1 VLLVQTIAN
10 FGSNAVSVAH
20 AEHIALQ
27 YFWWFMVLTAFSSTL
42 LTTMVIDAFN
52 EDLAFGSEFRSV
64 LGQISE
70 TIPSTISVT
79 WLNWIIFRFT
89 ITLPLNYLL
98 QINSFIFTGLGW
110 KCCARMM
117 MGGGPGGPTPYRIY
131 VGKCSL
137 SKRSIRTRGFLQSH
151 FLGLSSATDS
161 GVVLMCILALAPA
174 SPLVALAGFVYFV
187 IIEPLLRRNLIF
199 VYRPKF
205 DGGGARW
212 DFIFEMIIS
221 AIVVGVV
228 FLTAQMVLR
237 AAIGPAVIAA
247 VSLHFVAM

>member
-1 VLLVQTIAN
+1 
-10 FGSNAVSVAH
+10 
-20 AEHIALQ
+20 
-27 YFWWFMVLTAFSSTL
+27 
-42 LTTMVIDAFN
+42 
-52 EDLAFGSEFRSV
+52 
-64 LGQISE
+64 
-70 TIPSTISVT
+70 
-79 WLNWIIFRFT
+79 
-89 ITLPLNYLL
+89 
-98 QINSFIFTGLGW
+98 
-110 KCCARMM
+110 
-117 MGGGPGGPTPYRIY
+117 
-131 VGKCSL
+131 
-137 SKRSIRTRGFLQSH
+137 
-151 FLGLSSATDS
+151 
-161 GVVLMCILALAPA
+161 MCILALAPA